1 MPLFGTFSSA
11 SSRALGLRNGSPPL
25 SAGISA
31 PTENQSLAG
40 SGNTTNRI
48 NTTVSFTSTVTSFA
62 IDRFEFK
69 VDQLDGSDN
78 IVVAGTYQT
87 AASAGAN
94 DFLLSN
100 LLTSTKYGLYMRTV
114 DVAGLVSEPTSRR
127 RFTTAAEVAPT
138 VPARTLS
145 STDLSVT
152 IAYAAGT
159 AGTYAI
165 GTREYSLCPTTGG
178 TTTYVPFTETVTRTT
193 RTDGGAALVPGT
205 EYTVSFRYTA
215 SVTLTASTA
224 SSTVSTLA
232 EVVNSTPTVS
242 INSVTTTNVTFTRTD
257 SSGGTYGVSYYQ
269 YVIHDSAATSV
280 RTGTMTTGETQLSLN
295 LGTGPTSPT
304 ISPDATFV
312 VYVRAISLTSTTPGS
327 YGSVSGQLNPG
338 TPAAPTNLDFSGMTI
353 SSTGSAY
360 LTFSKPAYATLGF
373 VVVASSTDGAQG
385 TGTYST
391 TLSGSTFSCAIGN
404 QSYNATYTYKAYV
417 RTRTFLVGGTTPDFT
432 DSGLSNTKTWVTPKK
447 NVPRTWTAASFG
459 LTTNYTDYTY
469 VIPTNSCEPYRLAV
483 RFPSSGIAAT
493 EDEVGYMRVDYMTA
507 TFRCNVQLKRPS
519 EHGSNVNFQQPDY
532 TDPSTGYTYPVT
544 TALTSLC
551 NTTNLRF
558 STATHVNSTTISSVS
573 NAKPNTGWPSFSE
586 PNLGSSDQGW
596 YRSVVV
602 GGTSL
607 HNKVFFASSSSG
619 KSWNSGCSLSLKG
632 DYFSGKNMSVVGVET
647 TPGSLS

>member
-1 MPLFGTFSSA
+1 MPLFGTFSSG

-40 SGNTTNRI
+40 SGDTTNRI
-48 NTTVSFTSTVTSFA
+48 NTTVSFTSAVTSFA

-205 EYTVSFRYTA
+205 SYTVSFRYTA
-215 SVTLTASTA
+215 SSPGTGTSTA

-257 SSGGTYGVSYYQ
+257 SSGGTYGVSYYE
-269 YVIHDSAATSV
+269 YVIHDSTATSV
-280 RTGTMTTGETQLSLN
+280 RTGTMTTGETQLYLN

-327 YGSVSGQLNPG
+327 YGSVSGQLNPE
-338 TPAAPTNLDFSGMTI
+338 TPAAPLLNFGSGMTI
-353 SSTGSAY
+353 NSTGTVT
-360 LTFSKPAYATLGF
+360 LTFNKPTYATLGF
-373 VVVASSTDGAQG
+373 VVVGGVSHPA
-385 TGTYST
+385 
-391 TLSGSTFSCAIGN
+391 TLSGSTFSVSIGS
-404 QSYNATYTYKAYV
+404 QSHDATYTYRAYV
-417 RTRTFLVGGTTPDFT
+417 RTRTFLVGGTTPT
-432 DSGLSNTKTWVTPKK
+432 IADSGLSNTRTWVTPKK

-532 TDPSTGYTYPVT
+532 TDPSTGYTYSVT

-551 NTTNLRF
+551 NTNNLRF

-573 NAKPNTGWPSFSE
+573 NAKPNIGWPSFSE

-647 TPGSLS
+647 TPGSLT

>member
-25 SAGISA
+25 PPTISA
-31 PTENQSLAG
+31 PSDNVSASLTG

-69 VDQLDGSDN
+69 VDQLDSEDG
-78 IVVAGTYQT
+78 VVVTGTYQT
-87 AASAGAN
+87 AASAGATS
-94 DFLLSN
+94 FLLSN
-100 LLTSTKYGLYMRTV
+100 LLTSTRYGLYMRTV
-114 DVAGLVSEPTSRR
+114 DVAGLVSVPTSVV
-127 RFTTAAEVAPT
+127 RFITAAEVAPT

-145 STDLSVT
+145 STALSVT

-159 AGTYAI
+159 AGTYPI
-165 GTREYSLCPTTGG
+165 GTREFSLCPTTGG

-193 RTDGGAALVPGT
+193 RTDGGAALLPNT
-205 EYTVSFRYTA
+205 QYTVSFRYTA
-215 SVTLTASTA
+215 SSPTTLPEGSTGSSNIFTAEETAPSAPGATLTITGTTTATVSRGTSTA
-224 SSTVSTLA
+224 
-232 EVVNSTPTVS
+232 
-242 INSVTTTNVTFTRTD
+242 
-257 SSGGTYGVSYYQ
+257 GTYPISNYQ
-269 YVIHDSAATSV
+269 FRVYEGTTPSGAWIAMPNTTAAVTGLAVDTGHRVQVKAVAATS
-280 RTGTMTTGETQLSLN
+280 GTE
-295 LGTGPTSPT
+295 T
-304 ISPDATFV
+304 ISTSVTAT
-312 VYVRAISLTSTTPGS
+312 T
-327 YGSVSGQLNPG
+327 NPG
-338 TPAAPTNLDFSGMTI
+338 TPAAPTDLAFSGMTT
-353 SSTGSAY
+353 SSTSTVA
-360 LTFSKPAYATLGF
+360 LTFSKPTYASSGF
-373 VVVASSTDGAQG
+373 VVVSSSTGGATG
-385 TGTYST
+385 TGTFAA
-391 TLSGSTFSCAIGN
+391 TLSGSTFSVSIGS
-404 QSYNATYTYKAYV
+404 QSYNATYTYRAYV
-417 RTRTFLVGGTTPDFT
+417 RTRLFADGVTTA
-432 DSGLSNTKTWVTPKK
+432 DSGLSNTKTWNTPQK

-469 VIPTNSCEPYRLAV
+469 VIPTNSCEPYRLAI
-483 RFPSSGIAAT
+483 RFPSSGIGAT
-493 EDEVGYMRVDYMTA
+493 ENEVGYMRVDYMTA

-519 EHGSNVNFQQPDY
+519 EYGSNVNFQQPDY

-573 NAKPNTGWPSFSE
+573 DAKPNIGYPSFSE

-647 TPGSLS
+647 TPGSFS